1 MRKSSFQR
9 YQNRKLPFIYGLIDL
24 LIPALTLSA
33 IHFCLTPQKWSKA
46 YCYLALLSGIFFLL
60 GTAFQGGYSR
70 YNERSISK
78 KLEITFKTWFF
89 NVFLLLTITYFY
101 LVTLKFDRVIMT
113 TWVIS
118 TPIIVL
124 VLKILVNDITRKIS
138 KKKIQVAVLGE
149 NYHFNEHEHNTLK
162 NQSIELTYISVDDIK
177 QIQDKVLQLS
187 PDYLLLNLEGP
198 ANTQLIK
205 DLTHLNVK
213 GIRVIE
219 LFHFMEAFLRKCYIP
234 YNEQDLSYLDSV
246 RSYNTPSY
254 CLKRLIDYCAV
265 ITLGILTAPVLCWAA
280 LKIRKESPGPIIFSQ
295 PRISIENEEK
305 TIYKFR
311 SMHID
316 AEANGAQFATEDDPR
331 AYNFGAFMRKTRID
345 ELPQLWNVA
354 KGDLHFIG
362 PRPERKIFTTQLE
375 EEIPYYHERHLVR
388 PGISGWA
395 QVLYPYGANT
405 EDSRQKLMYDLY
417 YIKHWSIWL
426 EMETLIRTIGVVLG
440 KKGL

>member
-149 NYHFNEHEHNTLK
+149 NYHFNEHEHKTLK

-234 YNEQDLSYLDSV
+234 YDKQDLSYLDSV
-246 RSYNTPSY
+246 RSYNTTNY
-254 CLKRLIDYCAV
+254 CLKRLIDWCAV
-265 ITLGILTAPVLCWAA
+265 VILGTFTIPVMLISAY
-280 LKIRKESPGPIIFSQ
+280 KIKKESPGKVFFSQ
-295 PRISIENEEK
+295 SRVGARGESFK
-305 TIYKFR
+305 AVKFR
-311 SMHID
+311 SMHENAKFD
-316 AEANGAQFATEDDPR
+316 PYTQKEDPR
-331 AYNFGAFMRKTRID
+331 IFPFGNFMRKSRID
-345 ELPQLWNVA
+345 ELPQLWNVI
-354 KGDLHFIG
+354 KGEMHLLG
-362 PRPERKIFTTQLE
+362 PRTEWDILVENYEK
-375 EEIPYYHERHLVR
+375 EIPYYHERHLVR

>member
-9 YQNRKLPFIYGLIDL
+9 YHNRKLPFIYGLIDL

-234 YNEQDLSYLDSV
+234 YDEQDLSYLDSV
-246 RSYNTPSY
+246 RSYNTTNY
-254 CLKRLIDYCAV
+254 CLKRLIDWCAV
-265 ITLGILTAPVLCWAA
+265 VILGTLTIPVMLISAY
-280 LKIRKESPGPIIFSQ
+280 KIKKESPGKVFFSQ
-295 PRISIENEEK
+295 NRVGARGESFK
-305 TIYKFR
+305 AVKFR
-311 SMHID
+311 SMHENAKFD
-316 AEANGAQFATEDDPR
+316 PYTQKEDPR
-331 AYNFGAFMRKTRID
+331 IFPFGNFMRKSRID
-345 ELPQLWNVA
+345 ELPQLWNVI
-354 KGDLHFIG
+354 KGEMHLLG
-362 PRPERKIFTTQLE
+362 PRTEWDILVENYEK
-375 EEIPYYHERHLVR
+375 EIPYYHERHLVR

>member
-149 NYHFNEHEHNTLK
+149 NYHFNEHEHKTLK

-234 YNEQDLSYLDSV
+234 YDKQDLSYLDSV
-246 RSYNTPSY
+246 RSYNTTNY
-254 CLKRLIDYCAV
+254 CLKRLIDWCAV
-265 ITLGILTAPVLCWAA
+265 VILGTFTIPVMLISAY
-280 LKIRKESPGPIIFSQ
+280 KIKKESPGKVFFSQ
-295 PRISIENEEK
+295 NRVGARGESFK
-305 TIYKFR
+305 AVKFR
-311 SMHID
+311 SMHENAKFD
-316 AEANGAQFATEDDPR
+316 PYTQKEDPR
-331 AYNFGAFMRKTRID
+331 IFPFGNFMRKSRID
-345 ELPQLWNVA
+345 ELPQLWNVV
-354 KGDLHFIG
+354 KGEMHLLG
-362 PRPERKIFTTQLE
+362 PRTEWDILVENYEK
-375 EEIPYYHERHLVR
+375 EIPYYHERHLVR

>member
-101 LVTLKFDRVIMT
+101 LVTLKFDRAIMT

-149 NYHFNEHEHNTLK
+149 NYHFNEHEHKTLK

-234 YNEQDLSYLDSV
+234 YDKQDLSYLDSV
-246 RSYNTPSY
+246 RSYNTTNY
-254 CLKRLIDYCAV
+254 CLKRLIDWCAV
-265 ITLGILTAPVLCWAA
+265 VILGTLTIPVMLISAY
-280 LKIRKESPGPIIFSQ
+280 KIKKESPGKVFFSQ
-295 PRISIENEEK
+295 NRVGARGESFK
-305 TIYKFR
+305 AVKFR
-311 SMHID
+311 SMHENAKFD
-316 AEANGAQFATEDDPR
+316 PYTQKEDPR
-331 AYNFGAFMRKTRID
+331 IFPFGNFMRKSRID
-345 ELPQLWNVA
+345 ELPQLWNVI
-354 KGDLHFIG
+354 KGEMHLLG
-362 PRPERKIFTTQLE
+362 PRTEWDILVENYEK
-375 EEIPYYHERHLVR
+375 EIPYYHERHLVR

-417 YIKHWSIWL
+417 YIKHWNIWL
-426 EMETLIRTIGVVLG
+426 EMETLIRTIGVVLW